1 MDLSKKKCVYA
12 LHNKKATAKAD
23 GRKKRKMKQETKA
36 LMLLQAQ
43 EELKKQIDGDT
54 ILIENNN
61 YHYFKYLIY
70 KYNVI
75 VYVQVNDFLRY
86 DCSTSYNYGLEYQQK
101 SYFETNIN
109 DIEDLI
115 DFIKYDLKRKQKP
128 VKEHKDRL
136 SLQLYQIVNGE
147 TELQKMKK
155 MFGYREKTIF
165 NNLFYIKIDKYD
177 NKELITFYDHELNYF
192 QYSISKHVITN

>member
-1 MDLSKKKCVYA
+1 MLYTTKKQ
-12 LHNKKATAKAD
+12 L
-23 GRKKRKMKQETKA
+23 RKQTKGKRKMKQETKA

-43 EELKKQIDGDT
+43 EELKEQFDGDT

-70 KYNVI
+70 KYNII
-75 VYVQVNDFLRY
+75 VYVQVNDFLHY

-109 DIEDLI
+109 DIENLI

-128 VKEHKDRL
+128 VKQNKDRL

-192 QYSISKHVITN
+192 QYSIAKRSITN